1 MTGKDKIQSC
11 SCSLFKEII
20 WILQPL
26 TTHSMTP
33 QTAIRMASY
42 NNQMNRRL
50 YDAAASLSAQD
61 LHQERGAFFG
71 SLFKTMMHI
80 AVGDTVWLQRFAQHP
95 DAHVLREQIGVFAKP
110 RALDQQLFD
119 TLAELNQY
127 RHKLDR
133 IIIDWAATLT
143 PEQLGQTLRYSNMAG
158 QSMEKDFALLVTH
171 FFNHQTHHRGQAS
184 TLLYQAGVDIGVTD
198 LLALV
203 S

>member
-1 MTGKDKIQSC
+1 
-11 SCSLFKEII
+11 
-20 WILQPL
+20 
-26 TTHSMTP
+26 MTP
-33 QTAIRMASY
+33 QAAIRMASY
-42 NNQMNRRL
+42 NSQMNQRL

-80 AVGDTVWLQRFAQHP
+80 AVGDTVWLHRFAQHP
-95 DAHVLREQIGVFAKP
+95 DAHVLREEIGVLAKP
-110 RALDQQLFD
+110 HALDQQLFD
-119 TLAELNQY
+119 TLMELDQY
-127 RHKLDR
+127 RHKLDL

>member
-1 MTGKDKIQSC
+1 
-11 SCSLFKEII
+11 
-20 WILQPL
+20 
-26 TTHSMTP
+26 MTP
-33 QTAIRMASY
+33 QTAIRMADY
-42 NNQMNRRL
+42 NSQMNRRL

-95 DAHVLREQIGVFAKP
+95 DAHVLREEIEVFTKP
-110 RALDQQLFD
+110 HALDQQLFD
-119 TLAELNQY
+119 TLAELDQY
-127 RHKLDR
+127 RRKLDL